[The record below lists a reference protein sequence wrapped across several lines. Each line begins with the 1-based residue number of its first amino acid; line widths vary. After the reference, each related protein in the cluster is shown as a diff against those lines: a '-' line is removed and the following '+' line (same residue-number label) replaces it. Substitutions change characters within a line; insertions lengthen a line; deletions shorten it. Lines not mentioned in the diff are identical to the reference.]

1 MPAAIKIGISAWTE
15 PTLVSS
21 GWYPPGARSAEAR
34 LRYYATQFPLV
45 EVDSTHYALP
55 SEANAGRWVDRT
67 PDGFT
72 FNVKAFATHT
82 AHYTDP
88 KRLPRDLRDA
98 LPPEVRDKPRA
109 YPKDLGDELQ
119 DELARRFRA
128 ALAPLRAH
136 GRLGLLLFQFPVWIP
151 CSPDGE
157 QAIRRA
163 RAWFP
168 DHRIAIELRNA
179 TWMSSPERA
188 KRTLGLLGELDLI
201 YTCVDEPQGFVSSV
215 PPIAAATSSVSLV
228 RMHGRLTEAWEA
240 PVPAAR
246 DRFAYRYTRDELRG
260 WVPKIEALGRRT
272 SEVHVIFN
280 NCYRDYAVTNAHQL
294 AELYASARGAREAA

>member
-1 MPAAIKIGISAWTE
+1 MTATTKIGISAWTE

-45 EVDSTHYALP
+45 EVDATHYALP
-55 SEANAGRWVDRT
+55 SEATARRWVERT

-72 FNVKAFATHT
+72 FNVKAFASHT

-98 LPPEVRDKPRA
+98 LPPEVRDKRRA

-119 DELARRFRA
+119 DELARRFGA
-128 ALAPLRAH
+128 ALAPLRDH

-151 CSPDGE
+151 SSPAGE

-168 DHRIAIELRNA
+168 GDRIAIELRNA
-179 TWMSSPERA
+179 TWMSSPERVD
-188 KRTLGLLGELDLI
+188 RTLGLLGDLDLI

-215 PPIAAATSSVSLV
+215 PPIVAATSSLSLV
-228 RMHGRLTEAWEA
+228 RMHGRLTDAWEEPA
-240 PVPAAR
+240 PAAR
-246 DRFAYRYTRDELRG
+246 DRFAYQYAEDELLD
-260 WVPKIEALGRRT
+260 WVPKIQALARRT
-272 SEVHVIFN
+272 SGVHVIFN
-280 NCYRDYAVTNAHQL
+280 NCYSDYAVNNARLL
-294 AELYASARGAREAA
+294 AELYESARGAREAA